1 MAETQD
7 IETQPDD
14 LLEMA
19 WIVIANAS
27 DWISEG
33 KQQAEWREAAERWR
47 DAYFASLP
55 KPLAG
60 RTNATG
66 GNVDAPAI

>member
-19 WIVIANAS
+19 WVVIANAN
-27 DWISEG
+27 DWISED
-33 KQQAEWREAAERWR
+33 KQHAEWREAAERWR
-47 DAYFASLP
+47 DDYFASLP
-55 KPLAG
+55 
-60 RTNATG
+60 
-66 GNVDAPAI
+66 DARGWRQDNE